1 MRPFSILST
10 AFLHSIGRS
19 RSSIRLTR
27 HLTFATLPSALLFG
41 GDFAGQY
48 ATFSPS
54 DGKVI
59 HVPEHLVPEAM
70 IEWGQ
75 VPSCLECLVSEDW
88 IMEDDKPTVLERST
102 VTVLP
107 ETGCGIDNL
116 ETSTFITKL
125 RMDEMYVFDMDG
137 DALKVGLLFNQEDKN
152 IHFIISIN
160 TENDHMQRCRV
171 TIPLE
176 ETTKYNRKRPIE
188 VIRERKTSKI
198 SSKGSAGN
206 SGGGLYAS
214 TVMELVGKDHIHRPF
229 SDQEGVDVSSLEGY
243 WCYSN
248 DKSENVYWNSGVNA
262 LSIPGGLGSLVME
275 NIPTLVSNEF
285 SFNFIFNNNDEFAA
299 TRRIL
304 TKCSIMPDGRL
315 TAKVYDLYKC

>member
-1 MRPFSILST
+1 L
-10 AFLHSIGRS
+10 A
-19 RSSIRLTR
+19 
-27 HLTFATLPSALLFG
+27 FATLPSALLFG

-59 HVPEHLVPEAM
+59 HVPDHLVPEAM

-88 IMEDDKPTVLERST
+88 IMEDDKPTLLERST

-125 RMDEMYVFDMDG
+125 RMDEMNVFDMDDG
-137 DALKVGLLFNQEDKN
+137 DALKVGLFFNQEDKN

-176 ETTKYNRKRPIE
+176 ETTKYGRKRHIE
-188 VIRERKTSKI
+188 VVRERKTSKI

-206 SGGGLYAS
+206 RGGGLYGS

-248 DKSENVYWNSGVNA
+248 DKSENVYWNLGANT
-262 LSIPGGLGSLVME
+262 LSIPGGLGSLVFE
-275 NIPTLVSNEF
+275 NIPVIDFNADSDFQF
-285 SFNFIFNNNDEFAA
+285 SFNFILNNDDEFAA

-304 TKCSIMPDGRL
+304 TKCSITPDGRL
-315 TAKVYDLYKC
+315 SAKVYDLYKCY